1 MNRDLELLISF
12 LTPIKKLLLDDSISE
27 IMGNPNGSWWFEKS
41 GKLYPAESLH
51 FDAKALR
58 TGLEVIANKLGRKL
72 EEAHPIL
79 NAQLPDGSR
88 LAAVLPP
95 VVEPFPSVTIR
106 KFTAVRFTIADL
118 IKTGALSTHLA
129 EYLAEQITGG
139 KTLLISGGTSSGKT
153 TFVNALTDYIPIDE
167 RIVVI
172 EDTRE
177 LRLSR
182 PNLLAAECQT
192 DAHAATVSFNDLLKS
207 ALRWRPD
214 RIILGEVRGDEAR
227 TLLDSFNTGHGGSMA
242 TIHASTAVRAL
253 RKFGQLAMR
262 SHQQANR
269 DDICSEIGESV
280 QLVIQLQRYP
290 DGRKVTEVI
299 EVDGYDRDR
308 KVFCCRTIFDRNN
321 EDRDAAYSSPAP
333 VRIFPITGDQND
345 AIA

>member
-27 IMGNPNGSWWFEKS
+27 IMGNPNGSWWFEKH
-41 GKLYPAESLH
+41 GKLYPAESLR

-118 IKTGALSTHLA
+118 IEAGALSTHLA
-129 EYLAEQITGG
+129 EYLAEQIAGG

-153 TFVNALTDYIPIDE
+153 TFLNALTDYIPIDE

-192 DAHAATVSFNDLLKS
+192 DAHPATVSFNDLLKS

-242 TIHASTAVRAL
+242 TIHASTAARAL

-269 DDICSEIGESV
+269 DDISSEIGESV
-280 QLVIQLQRYP
+280 QLVVQLQRYL

-308 KVFCCRTIFDRNN
+308 KVFCCRTIFDRNH
-321 EDRDAAYSSPAP
+321 EDRDAIYSSPAP
-333 VRIFPITGDQND
+333 VRILPITGDQND